1 MRSPPLRS
9 SPRITYDQL
18 PLSHTSGSG
27 AHTFAATGHSAA
39 SGSGP
44 SAGMDLRAE
53 VKALCVQELQLRFV
67 NARMAHALS
76 VRSRKVRR
84 ECETKQWVQIRVP
97 VVELGGRIKKR
108 D

>member
-27 AHTFAATGHSAA
+27 AHTFAAPGHSAA
-39 SGSGP
+39 PGP
-44 SAGMDLRAE
+44 GAGTGMDLRAE

-76 VRSRKVRR
+76 VRSRKVRG
-84 ECETKQWVQIRVP
+84 ECDQTVGLARWDQ
-97 VVELGGRIKKR
+97 
-108 D
+108 